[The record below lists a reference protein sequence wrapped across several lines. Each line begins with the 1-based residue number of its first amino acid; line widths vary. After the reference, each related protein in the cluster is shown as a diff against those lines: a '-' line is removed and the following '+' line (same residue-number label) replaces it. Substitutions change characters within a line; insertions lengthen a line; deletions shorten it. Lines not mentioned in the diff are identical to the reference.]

1 MLKDTNFRIQKMR
14 AEIERS
20 GETLLEPG
28 ELNQLGETG
37 IPEEQQFKTIA
48 QLAISEG
55 WSFTFL
61 PDDSVRFAK
70 LEVLRIGNA
79 ANKSPRRISPAGAP
93 F

>member
-1 MLKDTNFRIQKMR
+1 MARIISPPFMHDRVVDPRIQKMR

-28 ELNQLGETG
+28 ELNLLCQGE
-37 IPEEQQFKTIA
+37 ISDDQRWNMIA
-48 QLAISEG
+48 EVAINEG

-70 LEVLRIGNA
+70 L
-79 ANKSPRRISPAGAP
+79 
-93 F
+93 